1 MWRSGPCLAEV
12 YSLKPK
18 AANLRQFMTSHL
30 HFEYFNEP
38 SPSPKTRT
46 QSYPARPARKR
57 KPESPSSASEPKT
70 EPPASANTISSRP
83 TTARRAGAA
92 AKGVA
97 EGFAVGL
104 GTELAIGFVAGAT
117 GVAASTICLILLPF
131 PIYAIATHWDE
142 VTATASRLYQGK
154 GTLHDFRAAGA
165 VAGGL
170 LSIGAAGSPADG
182 SATDLG
188 TEAGQAV
195 GEALR
200 ALSGNESEDE
210 LGVTRTYPS
219 KQSFSRRALM
229 KR

>member
-1 MWRSGPCLAEV
+1 
-12 YSLKPK
+12 
-18 AANLRQFMTSHL
+18 MTSHL
-30 HFEYFNEP
+30 HFEYSNEP
-38 SPSPKTRT
+38 SPPPKTRT

-57 KPESPSSASEPKT
+57 KSESPSSAFEPKT
-70 EPPASANTISSRP
+70 EPPASAKTIPWGP
-83 TTARRAGAA
+83 TTARKAGAA

-97 EGFAVGL
+97 EGLAVGL
-104 GTELAIGFVAGAT
+104 GTELAIGFVGGAA

-142 VTATASRLYQGK
+142 VRAAARRLYQGK
-154 GTLHDFRAAGA
+154 GTLHDFRAAGE

-182 SATDLG
+182 SATDVG
-188 TEAGQAV
+188 IEAGQAL

-200 ALSGNESEDE
+200 ALSGNESAEE
-210 LGVTRTYPS
+210 VGVTRTYPP

>member
-1 MWRSGPCLAEV
+1 MNLLRHRKHVRNHTQLGPLVNGSQSLHRQLPNQKQSLLLPRS
-12 YSLKPK
+12 
-18 AANLRQFMTSHL
+18 TI
-30 HFEYFNEP
+30 P
-38 SPSPKTRT
+38 SG
-46 QSYPARPARKR
+46 
-57 KPESPSSASEPKT
+57 
-70 EPPASANTISSRP
+70 P
-83 TTARRAGAA
+83 TTARKAGAA

-97 EGFAVGL
+97 EGLAVGL

-154 GTLHDFRAAGA
+154 GTLHDFRAAGE

-170 LSIGAAGSPADG
+170 LSIGAAGSPTDG
-182 SATDLG
+182 SATDVG
-188 TEAGQAV
+188 IEAGQTM

-200 ALSGNESEDE
+200 ALSGNESEE
-210 LGVTRTYPS
+210 EVGVTRTYPP